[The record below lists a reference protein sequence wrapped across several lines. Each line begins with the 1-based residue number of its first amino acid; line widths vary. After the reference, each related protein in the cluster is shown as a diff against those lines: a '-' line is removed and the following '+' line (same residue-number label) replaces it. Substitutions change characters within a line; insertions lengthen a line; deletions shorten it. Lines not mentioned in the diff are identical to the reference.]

1 MFDDLKQDSPIKSTA
16 PNGASNTNNSTVR
29 QPQRATGIDDMFDDV
44 DPVASASSGGPV
56 DPNKPSAVKS
66 GKIKVVSQTNLPTS
80 AQAASQVASY
90 PVIPQPV
97 RPSSMPTMSLDDS
110 MIVTDGRS
118 NGVMRK
124 IIITFL
130 VIVLLAL
137 VGGGVYYFFLR
148 TNGLD
153 NNAQPNDNANNNVAN
168 ENNNQVDVFN
178 ESDQEPTINE
188 DELDDDFDGL
198 SNGLE
203 KTYGTNPLE
212 VDSDNDGV
220 FDQDEVE
227 THKTDPLADDSD
239 SDGLSDYQE
248 IIIYKSDPND
258 PDTDGD
264 TFLDGVEVLNGY
276 NPLGAGK
283 LEEATS
289 TSNLNTNNTL

>member
-1 MFDDLKQDSPIKSTA
+1 MFDDLKQDSSIRPASYPVA
-16 PNGASNTNNSTVR
+16 PTTNNPPAR

-44 DPVASASSGGPV
+44 DPVAGASSLGPA

-66 GKIKVVSQTNLPTS
+66 GKIKVVSQTNLPNS
-80 AQAASQVASY
+80 AQSISQPVSY
-90 PVIPQPV
+90 PAIPQPV
-97 RPSSMPTMSLDDS
+97 RPSSLPNMPVDDA
-110 MIVTDGRS
+110 MVVTDERS
-118 NGVMRK
+118 TGVMRK
-124 IIITFL
+124 IVITFL
-130 VIVLLAL
+130 VLVLLAL

-153 NNAQPNDNANNNVAN
+153 NNAQTNENTNNTANQ
-168 ENNNQVDVFN
+168 NNNQADVFN
-178 ESDQEPTINE
+178 EDNQEPTINE

-203 KTYGTNPLE
+203 RTYGTNPLE

-220 FDQDEVE
+220 FDQDEIE
-227 THKTDPLADDSD
+227 IYKTDPLADDSD

-248 IIIYKSDPND
+248 IIVYKSDPND

-264 TFLDGVEVLNGY
+264 TYLDGSEVLNGY

-289 TSNLNTNNTL
+289 TSNLNTNETL